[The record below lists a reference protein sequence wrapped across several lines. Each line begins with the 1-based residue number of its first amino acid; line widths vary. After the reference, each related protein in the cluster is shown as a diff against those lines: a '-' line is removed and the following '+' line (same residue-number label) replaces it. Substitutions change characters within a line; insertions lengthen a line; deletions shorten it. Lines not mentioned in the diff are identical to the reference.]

1 MNDLRTVEET
11 TDTGKPILELKEH
24 DDFHWMGNEFT
35 ILDEEQKLVE
45 KLEEEYQIRIISK
58 PDRIRISAKDDVGV
72 IEFENFVLRVKPKFV
87 KFKNFGKLIDFANDI
102 EYEQIDDEIMF
113 QSDIDS
119 GIEWVIRPFLA
130 TTQKLIHGGLYG
142 SYEEHHENVSF
153 LRGKLLMKQ
162 QILNDLKLNMKFHCE
177 FDEFTSNNLENQ
189 IIRYTL
195 EQCKILTK
203 IPRRKKLI
211 QRLIHQIDSQV
222 EYKTVTI
229 EDFREIAYT
238 RLNARY
244 AKPHLLAKLII
255 KNMGLQNLNYQ
266 RTKFIIPFF
275 VRMYDVW
282 ELFVTNLFENY
293 YDNRVTVEPQDY
305 RQAWFKDGNPKKGI
319 QPDIVIYNKTNEYKR
334 KEERDVLSI
343 IDAKYMHEL
352 KEKEMYQIAF
362 YINHLKRSTGYAILP
377 YERNKDHEL
386 SVPEQNISIKVRHIP
401 IDEYLNILYAKKPSK
416 EIKEEISSKLKEIVP
431 ITA

>member
-1 MNDLRTVEET
+1 MNDLRTVEEK

-35 ILDEEQKLVE
+35 ILPKEDKLVE
-45 KLEEEYQIRIISK
+45 RLEEEFSIRIISK
-58 PDRIRISAKDDVGV
+58 RDRIRISAKDDVGV

-102 EYEQIDDEIMF
+102 EYEQFDDEIRF

-119 GIEWVIRPFLA
+119 GIEWVIRSFLA
-130 TTQKLIHGGLYG
+130 TTQKLIRGGLYG
-142 SYEEHHENVSF
+142 SYEEQHEDVSF

-162 QILNDLKLNMKFHCE
+162 QILNDLKFNMKFHCE

-195 EQCKILTK
+195 EQCRFLTK
-203 IPRRKKLI
+203 FPRKKKLI

-222 EYKTVTI
+222 EYKTITI

-293 YDNRVTVEPQDY
+293 YDNRVRVKPQDY
-305 RQAWFKDGNPKKGI
+305 QQAWFKDGSPKKGI
-319 QPDIVIYNKTNEYKR
+319 QPDIVIYNKDGK
-334 KEERDVLSI
+334 VLSM

-362 YINHLKRSTGYAILP
+362 YINHLKCSTGYAILP
-377 YERNKDHEL
+377 YERNRDHEL
-386 SVPEQNISIKVRHIP
+386 SVKKQNISIKVRHIP

-416 EIKEEISSKLKEIVP
+416 EIKEEISSKLKKIVP